1 MLVEFVVAELLFWG
15 ANVFGF
21 RDGRGVGRGACFR
34 DASDAGEAVGPGVAS
49 FRFRDASDAGEA
61 VGPGF
66 ASFRFGVG
74 SDTGEV
80 VGPGVAAFRVRT
92 VSGLG
97 AAVGP
102 GFAFRIDDGRSRVG
116 ALVKDGRCCCSRI
129 DELVNDF

>member
-1 MLVEFVVAELLFWG
+1 MVCCIAGLSWSSLSDVLVEFVVAELLFWG

-21 RDGRGVGRGACFR
+21 RDGRGVGRGAC
-34 DASDAGEAVGPGVAS
+34 
-49 FRFRDASDAGEA
+49 FRDASDAGEA